1 LSAGQLLITSFS
13 HCVTGLL
20 FVADLGTKR
29 AIICSAAQALTAQA
43 PEAFFSV

>member
-20 FVADLGTKR
+20 FVADLGAKR
-29 AIICSAAQALTAQA
+29 AIIFSATQALMAQAL
-43 PEAFFSV
+43 EAFFSV